1 MNQKVWGPGT
11 WLLLHS
17 ISFNY
22 TTKKRKEVEN
32 FLYSLNEVLPCRYC
46 RESMT
51 KHIKKYPPNLNSRR
65 EFVAWMID
73 FHNLVNVSLDKPVVP
88 FDEAIAI
95 YEKLYNKKLKLDEEK
110 EDNNFDDYDI
120 STLFNE
126 IKKQLNKKNFILLS
140 IIVLSIGLLYTLNE
154 GRNRKGYGKGRIRK
168 K

>member
-1 MNQKVWGPGT
+1 
-11 WLLLHS
+11 
-17 ISFNY
+17 
-22 TTKKRKEVEN
+22 
-32 FLYSLNEVLPCRYC
+32 
-46 RESMT
+46 
-51 KHIKKYPPNLNSRR
+51 
-65 EFVAWMID
+65 MID

>member
-22 TTKKRKEVEN
+22 TTKKKKEVEN

-120 STLFNE
+120 NTLFNE
-126 IKKQLNKKNFILLS
+126 INKLLNKKNFILLTVS
-140 IIVLSIGLLYTLNE
+140 VLSIGLLYTLYN
-154 GRNRKGYGKGRIRK
+154 GKNKGRRK

>member
-65 EFVAWMID
+65 EFVTWMID
-73 FHNLVNVSLDKPVVP
+73 FHNLVNVSLNKPIVS
-88 FDEAIAI
+88 FDEAIKI
-95 YEKLYNKKLKLDEEK
+95 YEKLYDKKLKLDEDK

-120 STLFNE
+120 NTLFKN
-126 IKKQLNKKNFILLS
+126 IKKHINKKNFIFIS
-140 IIVLSIGLLYTLNE
+140 IVVLSVGLLYTLYDEKN
-154 GRNRKGYGKGRIRK
+154 KGKRK